1 MIVQNWAFFWKRR
14 VMAKRQVSLGM
25 GASPLSQL
33 ANCLDPFCL
42 PHNLSSMLGMDLEK
56 GRQTSSDVQRPR
68 QTTPQMDGARFQVA
82 MANSTRRDGQFPR
95 LQVAPYRR
103 SNEEK
108 RRRCGSTTKQAL
120 NA

>member
-33 ANCLDPFCL
+33 ANCLDSFCL

-56 GRQTSSDVQRPR
+56 GVKPRATSNGPAKQPRKWMVPDSRLQWQIPPDETSSFHACKLP
-68 QTTPQMDGARFQVA
+68 PIGGPM
-82 MANSTRRDGQFPR
+82 
-95 LQVAPYRR
+95 
-103 SNEEK
+103 K
-108 RRRCGSTTKQAL
+108 RREGVVAQPQSKR
-120 NA
+120 